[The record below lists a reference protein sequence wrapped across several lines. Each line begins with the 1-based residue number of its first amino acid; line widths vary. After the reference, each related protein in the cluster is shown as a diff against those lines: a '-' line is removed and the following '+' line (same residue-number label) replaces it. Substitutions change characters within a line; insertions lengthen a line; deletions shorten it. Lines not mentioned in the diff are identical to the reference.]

1 MIRQKAAGRKGRR
14 DSGVEGQLM
23 KREQKEAKPAGR
35 REFLKL
41 ASLGAVAGTVAAA
54 AGTERADA
62 ALEPDQGAKGY
73 RETAHVKKVYELA
86 RF

>member
-1 MIRQKAAGRKGRR
+1 MRR
-14 DSGVEGQLM
+14 D
-23 KREQKEAKPAGR
+23 QKEAKPAAR
-35 REFLKL
+35 RDFLKL

-54 AGTERADA
+54 AGAERTAEA
-62 ALEPDQGAKGY
+62 AESQPGGKGY